1 MMDLNDDE
9 KVVFDLIR
17 VYHDDEDQI
26 SSDQSL
32 KEHLERTQSS
42 MDITKIRNEDGYTA
56 LTFAAGKHKYGA
68 CKTMIEFIKRRS
80 HEATTEVST
89 ESGF

>member
-1 MMDLNDDE
+1 
-9 KVVFDLIR
+9 
-17 VYHDDEDQI
+17 
-26 SSDQSL
+26 
-32 KEHLERTQSS
+32 